1 LPTAAVSLHASDVAE
16 DDLSPSAATRFRP
29 WATSTKRAEMAE
41 PPRSH
46 AMRRRSLLQRLTRAF
61 FGLTLLS
68 CAAVIPVTSQAAA
81 TTCSAPRDLL
91 WLQAP
96 LPRTAQRVAAHQ
108 PLTIVAIGS
117 SSTEGIGASSPARS
131 YPRQLEGELR
141 GRFAEV
147 PVTVLNKGVG
157 GEVAGQTLER
167 FTADVLEH
175 KPDLVIWQVGSNDA
189 AMQDLDLA
197 AYEQLVRGGI
207 ERLKAAGVDVLIL
220 DLQYAP
226 MVLERSLSPRVE
238 QILLSLAE
246 QEAVPVFQ
254 RFAVMRHWLDS
265 GQLDFRAMLSADG
278 LHMNDFSYGCLARL
292 MATAITDKTA
302 LPVMASRR

>member
-1 LPTAAVSLHASDVAE
+1 
-16 DDLSPSAATRFRP
+16 
-29 WATSTKRAEMAE
+29 MAE
-41 PPRSH
+41 PPQPQRLG
-46 AMRRRSLLQRLTRAF
+46 APRAANDNRRRSLLQRLTRAV

-68 CAAVIPVTSQAAA
+68 CTVIPATSQAA

-96 LPRTAQRVAAHQ
+96 LPRTAERVSAHQ

-117 SSTEGIGASSPARS
+117 SSTEGVGASSPARS
-131 YPRQLEGELR
+131 YPSQLEGELR

-189 AMQDLDLA
+189 MQDLDLA

-238 QILLSLAE
+238 QILVSLAE
-246 QEAVPVFQ
+246 QEGVPVFQ

>member
-1 LPTAAVSLHASDVAE
+1 
-16 DDLSPSAATRFRP
+16 
-29 WATSTKRAEMAE
+29 MAE
-41 PPRSH
+41 PPQRLV
-46 AMRRRSLLQRLTRAF
+46 APRAANDNRRRSLLQRLTRAV

-68 CAAVIPVTSQAAA
+68 CTVIPATSQAAAQAAA

-96 LPRTAQRVAAHQ
+96 LPRTAERVSAHQ

-117 SSTEGIGASSPARS
+117 SSTEGVGASSPARS
-131 YPRQLEGELR
+131 YPSQLEGELR

-147 PVTVLNKGVG
+147 PAVRVLNKGVG

-238 QILLSLAE
+238 QILVSLAE
-246 QEAVPVFQ
+246 QEGVPVFQ

-302 LPVMASRR
+302 LPMVASRR